1 MGPACAM
8 PARLSFDRVADVYD
22 RTRAM
27 PADAA
32 ASATAG
38 LAAILREAA
47 PDPRLLEVGV
57 GTGRMA
63 APLAAA
69 GVRVVGID
77 VAPAM
82 LARLRAKRA
91 AVAAVVADA
100 AAPPF
105 RAGSFDGALFVHVL
119 HLVPGEAALRA
130 TIPLVRRGGVLLHGH
145 TDYTGSPRRALF
157 ALVRDVVADL
167 GGALPPDRWRDAR
180 ATFDA
185 AAAGA
190 GAASEERAL
199 AAWTERSTGRRVL
212 ADVAGRVYSNTW
224 AIPDAMMPA
233 MLERLAPRLE
243 ALLGGLDA
251 PIETAATFAL
261 TIARLPA

>member
-1 MGPACAM
+1 MS
-8 PARLSFDRVADVYD
+8 ARLSFDRVADVYD

-27 PADAA
+27 PPDAA
-32 ASATAG
+32 AAVTAG
-38 LAAILREAA
+38 IAAVLREGAA
-47 PDPRLLEVGV
+47 DPRLLEVGV

-82 LARLRAKRA
+82 LARLRAKRGD
-91 AVAAVVADA
+91 VAAVVGDA

-105 RAGSFDGALFVHVL
+105 RRASFDGALFVHVL
-119 HLVPGEAALRA
+119 HLVPGEPVLHA
-130 TIPLVRRGGVLLHGH
+130 TIPLVRPGGVLLHGH
-145 TDYTGSPRRALF
+145 TDVGQSARRALF
-157 ALVRDVVADL
+157 ALVRDVVTEL
-167 GGALPPDRWRDAR
+167 GGSLPPDRWRDAGALFAR
-180 ATFDA
+180 AVA
-185 AAAGA
+185 SA
-190 GAASEERAL
+190 GAAREERTL

-212 ADVAGRVYSNTW
+212 DDVAGRVYSNTW

-233 MLERLAPRLE
+233 LLERLAPRLE
-243 ALLGGLDA
+243 GLLGGLDA
-251 PIETAATFAL
+251 PIETAATFAV